1 MISSGT
7 FHSMQKRTE
16 SLLLGTPELWTA
28 YPFFLAL
35 RFLSSEENLR
45 RRIKGLDLFEAA
57 DIYTQKYTKKWQMI
71 AHKSS

>member
-1 MISSGT
+1 
-7 FHSMQKRTE
+7 MQKRTE